1 MNLAIDT
8 SVNSVSPTRMIMYEN
23 TGYRFTRRKQHLLN
37 IHISNIEAGK
47 IKTGTTLPLQEPL
60 IIDSQSDI
68 YMDSFT
74 TFNSDSN
81 NTTANKHV
89 FVMKI
94 PEFNIQANSTNAI
107 LHNAII
113 VPNEDSNGTDTHK
126 VHKGRK
132 MNFIA
137 TVNPMKLT
145 SITISLTDLAG
156 SHISAQTGDK
166 PTIIIEFVIVSKEY
180 GDKKTTT
187 S

>member
-8 SVNSVSPTRMIMYEN
+8 SVNSVNPTKMIMYEN

-37 IHISNIEAGK
+37 IHITGEQASK
-47 IKTGTTLPLQEPL
+47 IQTGTTLPLQEPL

-74 TFNSDSN
+74 TFNSKSHN
-81 NTTANKHV
+81 ATNNKHA

-113 VPNEDSNGTDTHK
+113 VPNEDSNGTNTHK

-145 SITISLTDLAG
+145 SITISLTDLVG
-156 SHISAQTGDK
+156 SHISASATDT
-166 PTIIIEFVIVSKEY
+166 PTIIIEFVIVSKVY
-180 GDKKTTT
+180 GDKKTTK